1 MWYAEKMTQTEARAE
16 SATALP
22 SSDDERQR
30 TLAEIAHDWA
40 DETGR
45 PVEDDATRA
54 DIAEGIAQGGRG
66 EFAMVADVAEA
77 FARFRR

>member
-1 MWYAEKMTQTEARAE
+1 MTPPDAHPETVVAPP
-16 SATALP
+16 SA
-22 SSDDERQR
+22 DDKRQR
-30 TLAEIAHDWA
+30 TLAEIARDWA
-40 DETGR
+40 NEMART
-45 PVEDDATRA
+45 VEDSATRA

>member
-1 MWYAEKMTQTEARAE
+1 MWYAETMTRTDAHAE
-16 SATALP
+16 TAAAPPSA
-22 SSDDERQR
+22 DDERQR

-40 DETGR
+40 DEMAR

-54 DIAEGIAQGGRG
+54 DVAEGMAQGGRG
-66 EFAMVADVAEA
+66 EFAMVADVAEL

>member
-1 MWYAEKMTQTEARAE
+1 MTRTETLAE
-16 SATALP
+16 TAAAP
-22 SSDDERQR
+22 PHPDDERQP

-40 DETGR
+40 DEAAR

-54 DIAEGIAQGGRG
+54 DIAEGIAQGGRA
-66 EFAMVADVAEA
+66 EFAMVADAAES

>member
-1 MWYAEKMTQTEARAE
+1 MWYAHAMTQTDAQAE
-16 SATALP
+16 TAVAP
-22 SSDDERQR
+22 SSADDERQR
-30 TLAEIAHDWA
+30 TLAEIVHDWA
-40 DETGR
+40 NEMAR
-45 PVEDDATRA
+45 PVEDSATRA

>member
-1 MWYAEKMTQTEARAE
+1 MWYAEKMTHTVARTEGAA
-16 SATALP
+16 APP

-40 DETGR
+40 DETAR

-66 EFAMVADVAEA
+66 EFAMVADVAET

>member
-16 SATALP
+16 GAAAPP

-40 DETGR
+40 DETAR

-66 EFAMVADVAEA
+66 EYAMVADAAES